1 MNASLSLP
9 SGLAISHSHSAVHGT
24 APLVLPTLRLS
35 RMHHPGIVR
44 RAYIYTTFQ
53 MTRQRRHRYG
63 CKTLP
68 TYILLK
74 HDEKQLRKRA
84 MDE

>member
-1 MNASLSLP
+1 
-9 SGLAISHSHSAVHGT
+9 
-24 APLVLPTLRLS
+24 
-35 RMHHPGIVR
+35 MHHPGIVR
-44 RAYIYTTFQ
+44 RAYIYPTFQ